1 MFARFRKKLHVT
13 LGVTVIFALAA
24 IFASTYIFFFHIIK
38 SDFMKRAELL
48 SAQYTS
54 SASYRLSLVG
64 EAAAC
69 FDSRYHLG
77 EYFEYAEKEQRLNAV
92 LPSARSYNL
101 SISGASVITKNR
113 EVYYSDSEHDRR
125 FLSAAFGSDLSKPGA
140 LPSLSVYTIG
150 RRGGML
156 MSLPI
161 NYKGKEAAYLI
172 ADINADRLFS
182 AYDFEHNPFFSESRI
197 VLKHGGSS
205 VCIYDGG
212 AGKNAVRISNPLGE
226 DGITLDFYISPSAF
240 RSKQLFAFLILL
252 ASFAFLTA
260 ASMVLLGKMVKN
272 ISAPLDTL
280 YSEMNDY
287 IYSYK
292 E

>member
-24 IFASTYIFFFHIIK
+24 IFASTYIYFFHIIK

-69 FDSRYHLG
+69 FESRYNLG
-77 EYFEYAEKEQRLNAV
+77 EYFEYAEKKQRLNAV

-101 SISGASVITKNR
+101 SISGASVITKNG

-125 FLSAAFGSDLSKPGA
+125 FLSDAFGSDLSKPGA
-140 LPSLSVYTIG
+140 PPSLSVYTIG

-182 AYDFEHNPFFSESRI
+182 AYDFEHNPFFSGSRI
-197 VLKHGGSS
+197 VLKHGGSA

-212 AGKNAVRISNPLGE
+212 VGKNAVRISNPLGE

-240 RSKQLFAFLILL
+240 RSKQLSAFLILL

-260 ASMVLLGKMVKN
+260 VSMLLLGKMVRN

>member
-24 IFASTYIFFFHIIK
+24 IFASTYIYFFHIIK

-69 FDSRYHLG
+69 FESRYNLG
-77 EYFEYAEKEQRLNAV
+77 EYFEYAEKKQRLNAV

-101 SISGASVITKNR
+101 SISGASVITKNG

-125 FLSAAFGSDLSKPGA
+125 FLSDAFGSNLSKPGA
-140 LPSLSVYTIG
+140 PPSLSVYTIG

-182 AYDFEHNPFFSESRI
+182 AYDFEHNPFFSGSRI
-197 VLKHGGSS
+197 VLKHGGSA

-212 AGKNAVRISNPLGE
+212 VGKNAVQISNPLGE

-240 RSKQLFAFLILL
+240 RSKQLSAFLILL

-260 ASMVLLGKMVKN
+260 VSMLLLGKMVRN

>member
-24 IFASTYIFFFHIIK
+24 IFASTYIYFFHIIK

-64 EAAAC
+64 EAATC
-69 FDSRYHLG
+69 FESRYNLG
-77 EYFEYAEKEQRLNAV
+77 EYFEYAEKKQRLNAV

-101 SISGASVITKNR
+101 SISGASVITKNG

-125 FLSAAFGSDLSKPGA
+125 FLSDAFGSNLSKPGA
-140 LPSLSVYTIG
+140 PPSLSVYTIG

-182 AYDFEHNPFFSESRI
+182 AYDFEHNPFFSGSRI
-197 VLKHGGSS
+197 VLKHGGSA

-212 AGKNAVRISNPLGE
+212 AGKNAVQISNPLGE
-226 DGITLDFYISPSAF
+226 DGITLDFYISPSDF
-240 RSKQLFAFLILL
+240 RSKQLSAFLILL

-260 ASMVLLGKMVKN
+260 VSMLLLGKMVRN